1 MTEEILRRII
11 HNKLMNLKILSIR
24 SYQEL
29 NNWYSCEKDS
39 IAYQLPLI
47 IDSNKE
53 YTCIEKNIRINS
65 YYLKPILYI
74 VGDIDAILKIND
86 QIYYGIDRWSKEVD
100 LSSLNGNY
108 KIQFLIRNRR
118 VFGEKSKPIV
128 IEKIFLVHVDP
139 EIYSYTEKC
148 LWLLEL
154 VQAIESMELRKELLG
169 LLNESLK
176 EIEIQVPS
184 PEQIMIADSLG
195 IIHYMSVLYD
205 ELLWYAKNK
214 PEMLSKAGYGK
225 IDYELLHEQIKQ
237 ADKILEEKLGELLN
251 KYPKNGVIHAVAHS
265 HIDVAWLWSPKDT
278 QHKVLR
284 TIAKILS
291 QLKRYP
297 KAVYVLSSA
306 LYYEWLKENYPEIYK
321 QVVEYVNRHRIIPV
335 GGMWVES
342 DTLIIPSESLVRQF
356 LYGQKY
362 FVREFGEKTWI
373 GWLPDS
379 FGYSAN
385 LPQILREAS
394 IKFFV
399 IHKTEWNKY
408 NRFPY
413 YTFIW
418 KGIDGTEIP
427 THVLIN
433 TYTQDCSAKSII
445 NAWRKYSEKNI
456 LPRIIY
462 AYGYGDGG
470 GGPTDEMYRKLE
482 YYGEKIPQI
491 PRIVHGR
498 LRDFYEEIFKKYNEL
513 PKWYGEIYIE
523 LHRGTYT
530 TNTKI
535 KYLVWFTDYILR
547 VLEQIASLNMYIYN
561 RSYPS
566 ELIECL
572 WKKLLLS
579 EFHDILPGTATRE
592 AYIDTEKILTEA
604 IDLARR
610 NIESMLLNLT
620 GKPKGIIIYNPIQWR
635 RKEIV
640 EIDNTDEISCEQQ
653 SYNGKC
659 LIEVDVPG
667 LGYVVIPHKHNMVE
681 NEEFR
686 IKVFKNDYWIVVE
699 NKFYILKIDEHGRIT
714 SIYDKLAKR
723 EVLSKPSNIITIHD
737 DIPHAWD
744 AWDIDEYS
752 LEHGKVLEPTKISLL
767 ENGPLRAVIEIIY
780 EYRNS
785 LIKQYI
791 RITRDS
797 RRIDFD
803 IEASFKDRRKLVK
816 VWFEPLL
823 NAYEAIYDTPYG
835 IIHRP
840 THRNTSW
847 EKAKFETP
855 MLSWMSLEE
864 NNYGF
869 AIISPVKHGITTYFN
884 KIGLSLIKTPIYP
897 DPLSDAETIRFTYSI
912 YPYIGTWLLA
922 GVHVEAKKVAN
933 PLIVLPNNSG
943 EQPSELKS
951 KRFIY
956 ISEDNIVLESIKKAE
971 DNDSLILRLYEIGGK
986 RGKVEIK
993 FFKKVSTAWRCN
1005 ILEEPVKELEIDKD
1019 RVVYDYRPYEII
1031 TLMIKFEE

>member
-11 HNKLMNLKILSIR
+11 RNKLLTIKILSLR
-24 SYQEL
+24 DYEEL
-29 NNWYSCEKDS
+29 REWNSCDKQDV
-39 IAYQLPLI
+39 ICRLPLV

-53 YTCIEKNIRINS
+53 YTCIEKNVNIKNFG
-65 YYLKPILYI
+65 LKPVLFV
-74 VGDIDAILKIND
+74 VGDIDAILKING

-100 LSSLNGNY
+100 LSGLSGDY
-108 KIQFLIRNRR
+108 KLQLLIKNRR

-128 IEKIFLVHVDP
+128 LEKIFL
-139 EIYSYTEKC
+139 IYIDFILYSFVEKC
-148 LWLLEL
+148 LWLLEFA
-154 VQAIESMELRKELLG
+154 QITNSAEIRESILR
-169 LLNESLK
+169 LLNESLR
-176 EIEIQVPS
+176 EIELQTPS
-184 PEQIMIADSLG
+184 PKQIMLADNLG
-195 IIHYMSVLYD
+195 IIYYMSVLYD

-214 PEMLSKAGYGK
+214 PEILEEAGYGK
-225 IDYELLHEQIKQ
+225 IDYDLLREQVRR
-237 ADKILEEKLGELLN
+237 ADRILEDKLGELLD

-297 KAVYVLSSA
+297 NAIYVLSSA
-306 LYYEWLKENYPEIYK
+306 LYYDWMKENHPEIYK
-321 QVVEYVNRHRIIPV
+321 QVIKYVDSHRIIPV

-342 DTLIIPSESLVRQF
+342 DTVIIPSESLVRQF

-362 FVREFGEKTWI
+362 YVREFGEKTWI

-413 YTFIW
+413 HTFIW

-427 THVLIN
+427 VHVLIN

-445 NAWRKYSEKNI
+445 NAWNKYSEKTI

-470 GGPTDEMYRKLE
+470 GGPTDEMYRKLDF
-482 YYGEKIPQI
+482 YGEKTPQI
-491 PRIVHGR
+491 PHIIHGR
-498 LRDFYEEIFKKYNEL
+498 LDEFYEEIIKKYNEL

-530 TNTKI
+530 TNTGI
-535 KYLVWFTDYILR
+535 KQLVWYTDYILR
-547 VLEQIASLNMYIYN
+547 VFEQLASLNMYLYN
-561 RSYPS
+561 RTYPS
-566 ELIECL
+566 ELIERL

-592 AYIDTEKILTEA
+592 AYIDTEKMLNEVINLVHN
-604 IDLARR
+604 
-610 NIESMLLNLT
+610 NIESMLLDLT
-620 GKPKGIIIYNPIQWR
+620 GKKKGLIIYNPIQWR
-635 RKEIV
+635 RKELI
-640 EIDNTDEISCEQQ
+640 EIDKIDKIECVQQ
-653 SYNGKC
+653 TYNGKC

-667 LGYVVIPHKHNMVE
+667 IGYVVIPYKHNTAK
-681 NEEFR
+681 NEEHQV
-686 IKVFKNDYWIVVE
+686 KVFENDNGIIVE
-699 NKFYILKIDEHGRIT
+699 NKYYVLKIDKHGRIT
-714 SIYDKLAKR
+714 SIFDKEAKR

-752 LEHGKVLEPTKISLL
+752 IEHGKILEPTKISVL
-767 ENGPLRAVIEIIY
+767 EHGPLRAVIEVVY
-780 EYRNS
+780 EYRDS
-785 LIKQYI
+785 WIKQYI
-791 RITRDS
+791 KITRDS

-803 IEASFKDRRKLVK
+803 VEACFKNRRKLVK
-816 VWFEPLL
+816 TWFEPLL
-823 NAYEAIYDTPYG
+823 NIYEAIYDTPYG
-835 IIHRP
+835 IIRRP

-847 EKAKFETP
+847 ERAKFEVP

-869 AIISPVKHGITTYFN
+869 AIISPVKHGVSTYFN
-884 KIGLSLIKTPIYP
+884 RIGLSLIKTPIYP
-897 DPLSDAETIRFTYSI
+897 DPLSDAEIIRFTYSI
-912 YPYIGTWLLA
+912 YPYVGTWLSA

-933 PLIVLPNNSG
+933 PLVVSLNNNG
-943 EQPSELKS
+943 EQLNELKS
-951 KRFIY
+951 KKFIEV
-956 ISEDNIVLESIKKAE
+956 SSSNIVLESIKKAE
-971 DNDSLILRLYEIGGK
+971 NSDSLILRLYEISGK
-986 RGKVEIK
+986 RGSVEIK
-993 FFKKVSTAWRCN
+993 LFKKVSSAWRCN
-1005 ILEEPVKELEIDKD
+1005 ILEEPVKELEVNGNSIIC
-1019 RVVYDYRPYEII
+1019 RYRPYEII
-1031 TLMIKFEE
+1031 TLKISFEK